1 MGTDELANPQSA
13 LRGPHPA
20 IEALT
25 VQTVRDLRLPWLS
38 KFNHENLAM
47 YVSENPGKSL
57 RVAGTNEY
65 LVGERWRGRDDIAN
79 IVEVAARHNKRALVE
94 EWIARVSS
102 GGELA
107 MALVAQEV
115 WRDDV
120 RLFEQLGFG
129 LVEKIVFFERNL
141 PSRFDWWAY
150 AAEQEFPL
158 LEIDRVTVADIEPL
172 LEVDHNSFP
181 WLWWNSR
188 DEMGTYMSMPEVSVY
203 RAKLRDEPVGY
214 ASFTM
219 YNGWAH
225 LDRLAVVHEAQG
237 RGYGATQL
245 AFALAQMVKRGA
257 RSVALSTQENN
268 TQSHRLY
275 KRFGFQLGRDPMAIY
290 GRALREPNN

>member
-1 MGTDELANPQSA
+1 
-13 LRGPHPA
+13 
-20 IEALT
+20 
-25 VQTVRDLRLPWLS
+25 
-38 KFNHENLAM
+38 M

-79 IVEVAARHNKRALVE
+79 IVEVAARHNKRALVD
-94 EWIARVSS
+94 EWIARVAS
-102 GGELA
+102 GGEVA

-115 WRDDV
+115 WRDDA

-129 LVEKIVFFERNL
+129 LVEKIVFFERSL
-141 PSRFDWWAY
+141 PTRFDWGAF
-150 AAEQEFPL
+150 ALEQEFPL
-158 LEIDRVTVADIEPL
+158 LELELVTVADIEPL
-172 LEVDHNSFP
+172 LAVDHNSFP

-203 RAKLRDEPVGY
+203 LAKLRREPVGY

-237 RGYGATQL
+237 RGYGASQL
-245 AFALAQMVKRGA
+245 AFALGQMVKKGA

-290 GRALREPNN
+290 GRALREPSH